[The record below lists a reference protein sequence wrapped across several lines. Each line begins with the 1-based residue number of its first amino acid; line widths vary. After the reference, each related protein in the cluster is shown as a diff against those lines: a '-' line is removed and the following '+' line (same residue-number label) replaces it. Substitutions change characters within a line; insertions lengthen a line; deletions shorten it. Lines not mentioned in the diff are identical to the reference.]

1 MVTTSEMVARVCPE
15 DVVVLASDPST
26 PGMVC
31 CIGEDTESPS
41 GSLPTAHVYWLRE
54 HDNDKMEP
62 ISELKILDRAL
73 LHGDT
78 VVHNKRKGLVT
89 ATRIRVDMRYAD
101 GTVVKGVPT
110 DQIRHLQPFRQ
121 GNWVVAEG
129 WLGRVLSCRDDVVVQ
144 FEDGAQC
151 MVSATA
157 NAELQA
163 VQKMYER
170 SPFFPSMAVKAS
182 NADTFSSAQWI
193 CGSYTKQKQGVV
205 ASTRPAEVLVA
216 WVAALQ
222 GSSAA
227 PPSTSCVPESLSLL
241 NHFGHTWWRLGD
253 RTIYP
258 REGGAEDE
266 DNSDMRNCCEII
278 RTETLVDIKYLDG
291 SCAVGVP
298 ATATLMF
305 NPGPHEF
312 YPGDLVCDKDS
323 GDLDEKANTM
333 SVVISA
339 DERSRMAVI
348 RRVGPVVRRTHDPS
362 PEAAST
368 EQEPS
373 APGSAPASGEHEG
386 GAAAAEEA
394 PGGSDTETITC
405 SVFDLQAHPD
415 FSFRMGDVVLR
426 LDTGAPPSEQAMH
439 TMLMHDMVEDDE
451 HRSYTDD
458 EDSPTVLE
466 DRGFSR
472 VHAALFSE
480 GTAVR
485 AQSSAS
491 GAEMDQ
497 GVCSVTRAQ
506 RDARVNARREAH
518 SVHTRAE
525 TRTLQWQG
533 CARCFVHTNA
543 RSSARAWRGF
553 GCSHACTEAHVAPW
567 CMGTCVSCDKCG
579 YM

>member
-1 MVTTSEMVARVCPE
+1 MAFLLWKSNKTTRDQS
-15 DVVVLASDPST
+15 
-26 PGMVC
+26 
-31 CIGEDTESPS
+31 
-41 GSLPTAHVYWLRE
+41 AHFW
-54 HDNDKMEP
+54 
-62 ISELKILDRAL
+62 
-73 LHGDT
+73 
-78 VVHNKRKGLVT
+78 
-89 ATRIRVDMRYAD
+89 
-101 GTVVKGVPT
+101 
-110 DQIRHLQPFRQ
+110 
-121 GNWVVAEG
+121 
-129 WLGRVLSCRDDVVVQ
+129 
-144 FEDGAQC
+144 
-151 MVSATA
+151 
-157 NAELQA
+157 
-163 VQKMYER
+163 
-170 SPFFPSMAVKAS
+170 
-182 NADTFSSAQWI
+182 
-193 CGSYTKQKQGVV
+193 
-205 ASTRPAEVLVA
+205 
-216 WVAALQ
+216 
-222 GSSAA
+222 
-227 PPSTSCVPESLSLL
+227 
-241 NHFGHTWWRLGD
+241 
-253 RTIYP
+253 
-258 REGGAEDE
+258 
-266 DNSDMRNCCEII
+266 
-278 RTETLVDIKYLDG
+278 
-291 SCAVGVP
+291 
-298 ATATLMF
+298 
-305 NPGPHEF
+305 
-312 YPGDLVCDKDS
+312 GDLVCDKDS